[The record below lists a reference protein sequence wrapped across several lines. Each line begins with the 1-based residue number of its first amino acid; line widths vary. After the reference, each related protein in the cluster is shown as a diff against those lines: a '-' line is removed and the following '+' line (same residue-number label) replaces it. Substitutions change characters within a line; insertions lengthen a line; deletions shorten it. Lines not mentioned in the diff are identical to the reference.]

1 MPPKRASKRPQ
12 TLESMTDKGGMSPWW
27 SDHPDLDGV
36 ARRGRAELE
45 ADAAAAEHDTEL
57 LRKRRRRLI
66 DVCFEWMSRGDLV
79 TIAVADR
86 QFAGRL
92 LAVVNDLIIVETK
105 TPRVAINADVVQYVR
120 SDRKAAFDGT
130 IGDRTIS
137 SFRAGLGR
145 HEVEQTAVRL
155 IGRTPAIDVVG
166 VIEASSDDHI
176 LLRDPQGFAWA
187 LARSEIACAIDDS

>member
-1 MPPKRASKRPQ
+1 
-12 TLESMTDKGGMSPWW
+12 MSPWW

-36 ARRGRAELE
+36 ARRGRAEFE
-45 ADAAAAEHDTEL
+45 ADASAAEHDTEV

-86 QFAGRL
+86 QFEGRL
-92 LAVVNDLIIVETK
+92 VVAVNDLIIMDTK
-105 TPRVAINADVVQYVR
+105 TPQVAINADAVQYVR
-120 SDRKAAFDGT
+120 SDRKAAFEGT
-130 IGDRTIS
+130 TGDRTIS

-145 HEVEQTAVRL
+145 HEVEQTPVHL

-166 VIEASSDDHI
+166 VIEASTDDHV
-176 LLRDPQGFAWA
+176 LLRDLRGIAWA
-187 LARSEIACAIDDS
+187 LARSEIACAIDDASGALH